1 PTTRAAQPMGYGFRL
16 TIRHTRRSALY
27 SRPCKY
33 LQTEEHRSWLLAG
46 CSRHSSSHVDQ
57 PLFHLVSGLIIEQCQ
72 VAPDYWVSFESCCIS
87 AWRVACTFKSE
98 TGWRGGQMCVG
109 GLCQYW

>member
-1 PTTRAAQPMGYGFRL
+1 SHHLQIKRLLSTTTLFPYTTLFRSTRAAQPMGYGFRL

-57 PLFHLVSGLIIEQCQ
+57 RLFHLVSGLLIEQCR
-72 VAPDYWVSFESCCIS
+72 VGLDYCDSFE
-87 AWRVACTFKSE
+87 ACSI
-98 TGWRGGQMCVG
+98 
-109 GLCQYW
+109 